1 MKILFKLL
9 VISGLLFTAGCQSN
23 TIPTENVNIPTS
35 ASEVS
40 SPLPSENNEGVDM
53 SDPTINIDPNAEKMI
68 QLAKESL
75 AKKFKVNEDQIYLF
89 SVESIVWPD
98 ASLGCPQAGL
108 VYAQVLTPG
117 YQILF
122 EAAGQ
127 SYSYHTDDVNRVIL
141 CQIHPPDNIFPTPE

>member
-1 MKILFKLL
+1 MKILLKLL
-9 VISGLLFTAGCQSN
+9 VISGILFTTGCQSN
-23 TIPTENVNIPTS
+23 AISTENINMPTP
-35 ASEVS
+35 ASGVS
-40 SPLPSENNEGVDM
+40 PSLPSEIKEGVDM
-53 SDPTINIDPNAEKMI
+53 SDPTINPDPDAEKII

-75 AKKFKVNEDQIYLF
+75 ARKFKVSEDQIHLF
-89 SVESIVWPD
+89 SIESMIWPD
-98 ASLGCPQAGL
+98 ASLGCPQAGM